1 MLPPEALVTESGELS
16 EQGKTYI
23 PPRILQEALCV
34 IACGPGMEGEPE
46 EKEKLVLEMLLVSS
60 HPSLG
65 ERRGRGRTW
74 MCERRGFG
82 WALGETPG
90 LGFSLS

>member
-65 ERRGRGRTW
+65 EQRGRFCTW
-74 MCERRGFG
+74 VCE
-82 WALGETPG
+82 
-90 LGFSLS
+90 